1 MNYLAHLYLAD
12 GTPDSLLG
20 NLMADFLR
28 GDTPDRFSPAVQA
41 GIRLHRL
48 VDAYTD
54 THPVVLECKRIVQPP
69 FRRFAGIITDVA
81 WDYFLAR
88 DWHQHAPEELGEFTG
103 RVYALLEERHEALPE
118 RLQRLA
124 PRMIAGDWLRSYG
137 TLDGACAVFPRAA
150 RLLKRE
156 NCLAEAGPVFRHHC
170 DEWEDAF
177 RRFFPDLVSYVRTA
191 SARLSMMDDPAASA
205 AGCG

>member
-12 GTPDSLLG
+12 STPDSLLG

-28 GDTPDRFSPAVQA
+28 GDTPDRFSPAVRA

-54 THPVVLECKRIVQPP
+54 THPVVLECKRGVAPP

-81 WDYFLAR
+81 WDHFLAR
-88 DWHQHAPEELGEFTG
+88 DWPQHADEELDAFTR
-103 RVYALLEERHEALPE
+103 RVYALLEERHESLPE
-118 RLQRLA
+118 RLQHLA
-124 PRMIAGDWLRSYG
+124 PRMIAGDWLRSYAS
-137 TLDGACAVFPRAA
+137 LDGACAVFPRAA

-156 NCLAEAGPVFRHHC
+156 NCLAEAGPILRQHC

-177 RRFFPDLVSYVRTA
+177 RRFFPDLVAYTLTV
-191 SARLSMMDDPAASA
+191 SAQLSGVSEAAA
-205 AGCG
+205 ADGCG